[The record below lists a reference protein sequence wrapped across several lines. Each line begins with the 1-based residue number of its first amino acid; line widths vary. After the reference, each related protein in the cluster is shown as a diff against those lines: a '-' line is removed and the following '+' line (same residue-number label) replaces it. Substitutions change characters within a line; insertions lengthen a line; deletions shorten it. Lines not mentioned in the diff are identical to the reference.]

1 MYDSSRYSVTCE
13 RYVMFEII
21 KDAEGTIH
29 LKGMFVAGKSKSA
42 EETLSGISES
52 TVLDFKDLK
61 YISSSGL
68 GILIKVQRRLDTTGS
83 KLTIINSS
91 DHIREL
97 FAVTRF
103 DMIFDIQ

>member
-1 MYDSSRYSVTCE
+1 
-13 RYVMFEII
+13 MFEII
-21 KDAEGTIH
+21 RDAEGVIH
-29 LKGMFVAGKSKSA
+29 LKGMFVAGKSRKA
-42 EETLSGISES
+42 EETLEGITES
-52 TVLDFKDLK
+52 AVLDFKDLK

-68 GILIKVQRRLDTTGS
+68 GILIKVQRRLDATGS
-83 KLTIINSS
+83 RLTIINAS